1 MHRGV
6 SSPFERLPIKFSS
19 LRNKFGY
26 PIKKMVIFT
35 NASAIY
41 FLPTENSLN
50 FQIHKIKIQNKTWD
64 TETRQRIT
72 AILQHLG
79 IRATDLW
86 GFPSE
91 LFPLTKRSCSLS
103 LSRGCRRFQNLSNA
117 QYITP
122 SLSGKRRRIS
132 IPASR
137 IILVTRP
144 INFTTNALEPTGF
157 VAELA
162 CSVFI
167 TSVE

>member
-1 MHRGV
+1 M
-6 SSPFERLPIKFSS
+6 RLSNKKNGHLYKCFSNLFPANRKQLELS
-19 LRNKFGY
+19 N
-26 PIKKMVIFT
+26 T
-35 NASAIY
+35 QN
-41 FLPTENSLN
+41 
-50 FQIHKIKIQNKTWD
+50 QNKTWD

-91 LFPLTKRSCSLS
+91 LFPPTNRSCSLS
-103 LSRGCRRFQNLSNA
+103 LFRGCRWFQNVSNA

-132 IPASR
+132 ITASL

-144 INFTTNALEPTGF
+144 INFTTNALEPTRTYWLCCEVCLLGIHYF
-157 VAELA
+157 
-162 CSVFI
+162 SRI
-167 TSVE
+167 NSK